1 MLHPP
6 AFIPV
11 FPFHFAGL
19 PVDKANGIKV
29 TEADQDVAICQRRDC
44 VGMGE
49 LIATLALTNR
59 IGFNVHVVAC
69 VPFPHHLPGRSDF
82 VYAVAV
88 HATVNMR
95 RVGEAAGHT
104 SFYLRRNDLPGEKI
118 VLPLG
123 SRRQS

>member
-11 FPFHFAGL
+11 FPFHFPGL
-19 PVDKANGIKV
+19 PVNNANGIEAA
-29 TEADQDVAICQRRDC
+29 EADQDVAIWQRRDR

-49 LIATLALTNR
+49 LIATLALTDR
-59 IGFNVHVVAC
+59 IDFDVHVAAC
-69 VPFPHHLPGRSDF
+69 VPFPYNLPVASDF

-95 RVGEAAGHT
+95 RVREAAGHT
-104 SFYLRRNDLPGEKI
+104 SFYLWWDDLPGEKDC
-118 VLPLG
+118 VAVW
-123 SRRQS
+123 